1 MFIYLDIDDICI
13 CTGPDLGK
21 KLDEAG
27 ILALKRPG
35 EAGFRRAPR
44 AKTPPHLDGASPHL
58 NFPPASPPAS
68 PGRFATKIPASSNF
82 FPKSGPVY
90 V

>member
-27 ILALKRPG
+27 ISTVKQPGGAGG
-35 EAGFRRAPR
+35 EAGGNFRW
-44 AKTPPHLDGASPHL
+44 G
-58 NFPPASPPAS
+58 
-68 PGRFATKIPASSNF
+68 GRFFTLIR
-82 FPKSGPVY
+82 
-90 V
+90 